1 MKKNVFTKAI
11 LAATAA
17 VAIACTSP
25 AYAAPDAAPK
35 IGVVS
40 LARVLHDSAPAKA
53 ATEKLQKEFA
63 RRKADIDK
71 QAADFKARA
80 DAFQKNAPAMSQN
93 QRLNEQRDLAEAERA
108 LNREQRAFREEL
120 GQRQNEEIQIVIA
133 RANQVIQD
141 LARRENYDLIVQDAV
156 YVSPRVD
163 ITDKVLKALK

>member
-40 LARVLHDSAPAKA
+40 LERVLHDSAPAK
-53 ATEKLQKEFA
+53 EKLQKEFA

>member
-1 MKKNVFTKAI
+1 MGRAGRVQLGAG
-11 LAATAA
+11 
-17 VAIACTSP
+17 
-25 AYAAPDAAPK
+25 APDAAPK

-40 LARVLHDSAPAKA
+40 LERVLHDSAPAKA

>member
-1 MKKNVFTKAI
+1 MLFR
-11 LAATAA
+11 
-17 VAIACTSP
+17 S
-25 AYAAPDAAPK
+25 
-35 IGVVS
+35 
-40 LARVLHDSAPAKA
+40 
-53 ATEKLQKEFA
+53 
-63 RRKADIDK
+63 DIDK

>member
-40 LARVLHDSAPAKA
+40 LERV
-53 ATEKLQKEFA
+53 
-63 RRKADIDK
+63 
-71 QAADFKARA
+71 AADFKARA

-93 QRLNEQRDLAEAERA
+93 QRLNEQRELTEAERA

-163 ITDKVLKALK
+163 ITASPGFLEAWSGSTGTGFSVDSLVRH

>member
-40 LARVLHDSAPAKA
+40 LERVLHDSAPAKA
-53 ATEKLQKEFA
+53 ATEKLQKEF
-63 RRKADIDK
+63 
-71 QAADFKARA
+71 
-80 DAFQKNAPAMSQN
+80 
-93 QRLNEQRDLAEAERA
+93 
-108 LNREQRAFREEL
+108 
-120 GQRQNEEIQIVIA
+120 
-133 RANQVIQD
+133 
-141 LARRENYDLIVQDAV
+141 ARRENYDLIVQDAV

>member
-40 LARVLHDSAPAKA
+40 LERVLHDSAPAKA

-80 DAFQKNAPAMSQN
+80 DAFQKNAPAMSQI
-93 QRLNEQRDLAEAERA
+93 QRCLL
-108 LNREQRAFREEL
+108 
-120 GQRQNEEIQIVIA
+120 
-133 RANQVIQD
+133 
-141 LARRENYDLIVQDAV
+141 YT
-156 YVSPRVD
+156 S
-163 ITDKVLKALK
+163 